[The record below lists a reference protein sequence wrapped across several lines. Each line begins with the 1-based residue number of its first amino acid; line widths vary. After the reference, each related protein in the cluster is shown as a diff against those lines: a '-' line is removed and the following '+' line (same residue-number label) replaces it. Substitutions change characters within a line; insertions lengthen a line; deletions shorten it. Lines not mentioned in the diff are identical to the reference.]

1 MPVDADTVV
10 QHAARA
16 GRDLWWRR
24 RVYAL
29 IAVLVAS
36 VVMFGIW
43 AFVRIE
49 WLTQAQSQ
57 AAVVGEQ
64 LASQL
69 RALGASPV
77 VSPPSPIA
85 GPAGPTGPTGAA
97 GARGETGPGPS
108 QQQID
113 DAVTHYLTVHP
124 PAPGKDATAEQ
135 VAAAVGAYLSAHPPA
150 PGRPPTAEEIAGAVS
165 TYCAG
170 HGGCVGPAG
179 QSASDS
185 QVATAVAA
193 YCGQA
198 PSPCQGPA
206 GPSGPAGADGPSG
219 PPGPTGPSGAPGQ
232 PPAGWTYTDRLGLQ
246 HTCTRDNTDDSAPT
260 YNCS

>member
-16 GRDLWWRR
+16 GRDPRWRR

-29 IAVLVAS
+29 AAVFIVSVVLFGVWAFLRIEGLVA
-36 VVMFGIW
+36 
-43 AFVRIE
+43 
-49 WLTQAQSQ
+49 AQSQ

-69 RALGASPV
+69 RGLGATPV

-85 GPAGPTGPTGAA
+85 GPVGPAGPTGAQ
-97 GARGETGPGPS
+97 GPGPS

-113 DAVTHYLTVHP
+113 DAVTHYLADHP
-124 PAPGKDATAEQ
+124 PAAGKDATAEQ

-193 YCGQA
+193 YCGQS

-206 GPSGPAGADGPSG
+206 GPAGPSGADGPSG
-219 PPGPTGPSGAPGQ
+219 PPGPTGPSGAPGK

-246 HTCTRDNTDDSAPT
+246 HTCTRSNTDDSAPT